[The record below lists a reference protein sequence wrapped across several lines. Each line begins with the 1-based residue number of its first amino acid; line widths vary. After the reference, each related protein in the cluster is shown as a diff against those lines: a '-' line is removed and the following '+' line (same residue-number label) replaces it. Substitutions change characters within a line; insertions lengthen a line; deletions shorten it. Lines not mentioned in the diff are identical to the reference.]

1 MGLGSVLLCGVGCSS
16 VCNAGGT
23 GMTSPQPQ
31 PEYYLISEEE
41 LIDLISIADSHNYNW
56 AKEREEAIRS
66 RPVSSAAGEA
76 VLDELVGDGWKV
88 SAGGKGDS
96 CIKCHDD
103 LSPPKMQFSYPK
115 NEALHAGILCVH
127 CFADEYKAQLRQQ
140 GEACRDCYGSEVS

>member
-1 MGLGSVLLCGVGCSS
+1 
-16 VCNAGGT
+16 
-23 GMTSPQPQ
+23 MTSPQPQ
-31 PEYYLISEEE
+31 PKINICEYLILKCGGNSDCCPKDKKRLEVDYECV
-41 LIDLISIADSHNYNW
+41 DYRASH
-56 AKEREEAIRS
+56 
-66 RPVSSAAGEA
+66 SSAAGEA